1 MGMFDDL
8 VPDTPP
14 AKTGGRFDD
23 LIPDTAPVEADIDD
37 SMFQALTPSEPEAT
51 AASVARQLVQ
61 GSSLPIAGATIGS
74 PFGPLGTVLGA
85 TALPLA
91 DAIGQAYNFAA
102 DQAGFP
108 EYKLRGSTSQYIKG
122 LLTDAGIFEPP
133 RNQPERIASVV
144 GEATGLAGGQIK
156 GGQKLAE
163 MSGPVIQRIGRALSE
178 APKTQL
184 AVAPTSAA
192 AGQFTAE
199 ETGDPLLG
207 LGASILTGLTV
218 AGLPKGNFRN
228 VNSETLKNQANAAYK
243 AADEAGVV
251 VKAESVDNIQASM
264 RSRIDAEGYDA
275 DLHPGLSVVL
285 KRLGGN
291 ENPLTLSEIDR
302 FRRVLLNVVRN
313 KDPNNFDQQRIA
325 GEALQVLDDGIS
337 RLARSDLVSGNAQGI
352 RSLTKARDL
361 WKRKSKTEVIE
372 DVLDR
377 ARLQAENYSQSGMEN
392 ALRQQF
398 KTLAQNKRK
407 MRQFS
412 ERERQLIRKAASGGP
427 LINTMRF
434 IGKFAPR
441 GVVSFGVG
449 AGTGAATMGPAG
461 AIAVPT
467 IGMVGQQVATQM
479 RKSRANDALRA
490 AAGDRIPS
498 RGATVAPAT
507 LRSILSNPDYGLLSP

>member
-8 VPDTPP
+8 IPDTPR

-23 LIPDTAPVEADIDD
+23 LIPDAAPVEADIDD
-37 SMFQALTPSEPEAT
+37 SMFQALTPSEPPAT
-51 AASVARQLVQ
+51 LSGVGRQFAQ
-61 GSSLPIAGATIGS
+61 GASLPLAGATLLS
-74 PFGPLGTVLGA
+74 PLGPYGTLVGA

-91 DAIGQAYNFAA
+91 DAVAQAYNF
-102 DQAGFP
+102 GVEKLGLP
-108 EYKLRGSTSQYIKG
+108 EYKIGSTSQYIKG
-122 LLTDAGIFEPP
+122 LLTDAGIFKPP
-133 RNQPERIASVV
+133 QNQPERIAEVV
-144 GEATGLAGGQIK
+144 GEASSLAGGTIK

-163 MSGPVIQRIGRALSE
+163 VGSPFAQRIGRALSE
-178 APKTQL
+178 APKTQM

-218 AGLPKGNFRN
+218 AGLPKGNLRN

-251 VKAESVDNIQASM
+251 VKAESVNNIQASM
-264 RSRIDAEGYDA
+264 RSRIEAQGFDA
-275 DLHPGLSVVL
+275 DLHPGLNVVL

-325 GEALQVLDDGIS
+325 GEALQVLDDGIAG
-337 RLARSDLVSGNAQGI
+337 LTRSDLVSGNAQGI

-372 DVLDR
+372 DVLES
-377 ARLQAENYSQSGMEN
+377 ARLQAGNYSQSGMEN

-441 GVVSFGVG
+441 GVVSLSLG
-449 AGTGAATMGPAG
+449 AGTGAATMGTPG
-461 AIAVPT
+461 AIAVPAV
-467 IGMVGQQVATQM
+467 GMMGQQVATQL
-479 RKSRANDALRA
+479 RKGRAKNALRA
-490 AAGDRIPS
+490 AAGQNVPS
-498 RGATVAPAT
+498 RGSTVAPAT
-507 LRSILSNPDYGLLSP
+507 LRSILSNPDYGLLTP